1 MNKES
6 PQLSPSKKTVE
17 VSDQSHPPHLRILL
31 TSFGHLENKFT
42 FSFLSRE
49 RPLYHIIAVFGFV
62 FCVGAAITKE
72 RWREWGSRSWQEVR
86 HLRYVALQASTQYTI
101 LLPHN
106 N

>member
-6 PQLSPSKKTVE
+6 LQLSPSKKTVE

-62 FCVGAAITKE
+62 FCVGGAITE
-72 RWREWGSRSWQEVR
+72 GEVR
-86 HLRYVALQASTQYTI
+86 ESGERREVGAGKRFDT
-101 LLPHN
+101 
-106 N
+106 